1 MYITAKE
8 LIKQYGVR
16 YTDAEDMTLEDVKNA
31 LSEKAEEYGL
41 AVSFLNE
48 EVTYGLFG
56 GKKDCLVL
64 MHPTFKMEYYMYAIM
79 LAPQGKTCVVEV
91 YTFGR
96 SAQMSKEEF
105 ANNTRVFTG
114 ENARGAAVGLLR
126 GGAVGV
132 GFAAG
137 SIAAGVGKAGIKA
150 LAKGINAL
158 TRNQQAL
165 EEEKGWYDLLNA
177 ILDEVI
183 C

>member
-79 LAPQGKTCVVEV
+79 LAPQGKTLGAGHCTPVAYIFEPLC
-91 YTFGR
+91 YFRKNLYNLSQHLLT
-96 SAQMSKEEF
+96 SA
-105 ANNTRVFTG
+105 
-114 ENARGAAVGLLR
+114 ENV
-126 GGAVGV
+126 
-132 GFAAG
+132 
-137 SIAAGVGKAGIKA
+137 
-150 LAKGINAL
+150 
-158 TRNQQAL
+158 
-165 EEEKGWYDLLNA
+165 A
-177 ILDEVI
+177 ILSE
-183 C
+183 